1 MSAGKEDRK
10 RLYRDPR
17 RGKIFGVCAGLAEY
31 FGLETWVV
39 RVIAISLCV
48 FLWGS
53 PVIVAYIIAAL
64 VMEKKPDPASAA
76 KAGVSLAEEIDALAA
91 EDDAGPAP
99 RGEQGDMK
107 VQQVWR
113 SGTGGRQRLVDLEDI
128 FSGMEHRVQ
137 HMEAFV
143 TSGKYD
149 LEKEFASIKD

>member
-1 MSAGKEDRK
+1 MNAGREDRK
-10 RLYRDPR
+10 KLYRDPK
-17 RGKIFGVCAGLAEY
+17 RGKLFGVCAGLADY

-53 PVIVAYIIAAL
+53 PVIIAYVIAAL
-64 VMEKKPDPASAA
+64 VMEKKPDPAAA
-76 KAGVSLAEEIDALAA
+76 TRSGASLAEEIDALAA
-91 EDDAGPAP
+91 EDHQAPEP

-107 VQQVWR
+107 VKQVWR
-113 SGTGGRQRLVDLEDI
+113 SGTGGRKRLVDLEDI
-128 FSGMEHRVQ
+128 FSGMEHRVR